1 MKPPLLVRP
10 LTTQERQQLES
21 GLRSKQAFVLRRCQI
36 VLASAAGQN
45 VPQIAHALGYA
56 PSTIRHVL
64 HAFNHEG
71 LCALTPKSNR
81 PESARSLLD
90 ESKRLHL
97 RQLMEQSP
105 RAFGKARS
113 TWTLPLLAQ
122 VSFEQGLT
130 PRLLDAD
137 TVGVAVKRLGMNWR
151 RAQQRLR
158 SPDPAYARKKSDAM
172 R

>member
-1 MKPPLLVRP
+1 MKPPLFVRP
-10 LTTQERQQLES
+10 LITQERQQLER
-21 GLRSKQAFVLRRCQI
+21 GLRTKQAFVLRRCQI
-36 VLASAAGQN
+36 ILASAAGQS
-45 VPQIAHALGYA
+45 VLQVAHTFGYA

-64 HAFNHEG
+64 HAFNQEG
-71 LCALTPKSNR
+71 LAALTPKSNR
-81 PESARSLLD
+81 PKSACPVLD
-90 ESKRLHL
+90 QARRIHL

-105 RAFGKARS
+105 RAFGKERS

-130 PRLLDAD
+130 PRLLNAD

-151 RAQQRLR
+151 RAQQRIS
-158 SPDPAYARKKSDAM
+158 SPDVAYARKKSDVM

>member
-1 MKPPLLVRP
+1 MKPPLFVRP
-10 LTTQERQQLES
+10 LTTRERQQLES
-21 GLRSKQAFVLRRCQI
+21 GLRTKQAFVLRRCQI
-36 VLASAAGQN
+36 VLASATGQS
-45 VPQIAHALGYA
+45 VPQIAHAFGYA

-64 HAFNHEG
+64 HAFNQEG
-71 LCALTPKSNR
+71 LSVLTPKSNR
-81 PESARSLLD
+81 PKSARSLLD
-90 ESKRLHL
+90 ESKRTHL

-105 RAFGKARS
+105 YAFGKERS

-151 RAQQRLR
+151 RAQQRI
-158 SPDPAYARKKSDAM
+158 SSSDTGYARKKSDAM